1 VQRYLK
7 QNWNSGSPPAKTLVG
22 LQAQVF
28 VNDQGDSLLAL
39 DNHLEMMMVRTVSP
53 EYRSLANL
61 QNEFGIP
68 QVSLPVAGG
77 QLHSFKSGWSALV
90 QNEMVVEIWVAEL
103 SNSP

>member
-1 VQRYLK
+1 
-7 QNWNSGSPPAKTLVG
+7 

-28 VNDQGDSLLAL
+28 TNDRGDSLLAL
-39 DNHLEMMMVRTVSP
+39 DNHIEMMIVRNLSP

-77 QLHSFKSGWSALV
+77 QLHSFNSGWSALV
-90 QNEMVVEIWVAEL
+90 QNKRVVEIWVAEL
-103 SNSP
+103 SNNP